1 MNEYL
6 LICISTAA
14 IYLFIIIGFR
24 IFGKKEL
31 AQISLFDL
39 VFILLLG
46 NAVQNAMIAD
56 NNTIWG
62 GLTSAATLF
71 FINYIVKI
79 LVYYFPKLGYTLKGK
94 EIVLIYNGLPNHENL
109 KKSHISLDELK
120 EIIREH
126 GVSDFRE
133 IDLAILES
141 DGHISILSNDYNKKS
156 QHKIFRQRR
165 SKQNIFKVN

>member
-14 IYLFIIIGFR
+14 IYLFIVIGFR

-56 NNTIWG
+56 NNTLWG

-71 FINYIVKI
+71 VINYIVKI
-79 LVYYFPKLGYTLKGK
+79 LIYYFPKLGYTLKGK
-94 EIVLIYNGLPNHENL
+94 ELLLIYKGQPNIENL
-109 KKSHISLDELK
+109 RKSHISLDELK

-126 GVSDFRE
+126 GVAEFRE
-133 IDLAILES
+133 VDIAMLEA
-141 DGHISILSNDYNKKS
+141 DGHVSVLSNNFNKKS
-156 QHKIFRQRR
+156 QHKVLKRKR
-165 SKQNIFKVN
+165 SKRIIEK